1 VPERVSGRMHIT
13 GQLRSIQLCRDGL
26 ISPSSEAISAR
37 RRADSERE
45 TLEVPELKGELESET
60 RQNLLGTLTEASE

>member
-1 VPERVSGRMHIT
+1 LQG
-13 GQLRSIQLCRDGL
+13 
-26 ISPSSEAISAR
+26 

-45 TLEVPELKGELESET
+45 TLEVPQLKGELESET